1 MNPTLRRWAQQRRL
15 VGVIYLGATAVA
27 IAAAVLLWATGGGW
41 LIGFAILAAALL
53 LILAGYAFIDGHR
66 YAKQARRHHA

>member
-1 MNPTLRRWAQQRRL
+1 MNGMWRRWAQQRRL
-15 VGVIYLGATAVA
+15 IGVIYLGATAVA
-27 IAAAVLLWATGGGW
+27 IAAAVLLWVTGGGW

-66 YAKQARRHHA
+66 YAKQARR